1 MIDRPADPRLAE
13 AFSLLREVLEEEGRN
28 GGHAV
33 PAASASAGWGGP
45 AAEGPAIAGTGL
57 AGSAAAGSGFLSS
70 DILALWQP
78 EAMADEPWSATWQ
91 RYLDGAAPGAA
102 AAPPTAASRPWAPP
116 ADFDAGEGIHPFQ
129 LPFRTRSARS
139 AEDLRAED
147 AVAVADRLYDFLH
160 AVERFDPEAAMACV
174 ADDYHELAADRALDR
189 QGFRLWLEELLDG
202 LRGGEIAVSLAE
214 VPRPVRF
221 GRLVLCPATIQ
232 VDVAAA
238 PPAVPSAL
246 VFRWLLA
253 FERDARGSWRIV
265 TCGRLDGS
273 GDRE

>member
-1 MIDRPADPRLAE
+1 MIDRPVDPRLAE

-28 GGHAV
+28 GGDAAA
-33 PAASASAGWGGP
+33 AASASPGWGGP
-45 AAEGPAIAGTGL
+45 AAEGPAV
-57 AGSAAAGSGFLSS
+57 AGSAVAGSGFLAS
-70 DILALWQP
+70 DLLALWQP

-91 RYLDGAAPGAA
+91 RYLDGAAPGPA
-102 AAPPTAASRPWAPP
+102 AAPAAAPSRPWAPP

-139 AEDLRAED
+139 GEDLRAED

-160 AVERFDPEAAMACV
+160 AVERFDAEAAMACV
-174 ADDYHELAADRALDR
+174 ADDYHELTADRALDR

-202 LRGGEIAVSLAE
+202 LRDGEIAVSLAE

-221 GRLVLCPATIQ
+221 GRLVLCPSTVQI
-232 VDVAAA
+232 DVAAA
-238 PPAVPSAL
+238 PPAVPSSL

-253 FERDARGSWRIV
+253 FERDARGSWRIL

-273 GDRE
+273 GDRG